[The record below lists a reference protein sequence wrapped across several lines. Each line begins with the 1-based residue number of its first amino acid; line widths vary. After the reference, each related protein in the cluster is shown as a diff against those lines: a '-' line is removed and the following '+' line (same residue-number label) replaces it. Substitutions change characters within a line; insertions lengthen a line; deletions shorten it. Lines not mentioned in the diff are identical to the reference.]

1 MKMRSIFRISLLLLP
16 ILFQLATAAPPVTK
30 PGCQNRCGNI
40 SIPYPFGTAQDCYAN
55 EMFKIVCRETTN
67 ESAPRA
73 FISMINMEVLNI
85 TDGAAIVNGPIMSSN
100 CSDRQ
105 SNLPALNLTGSPFFF
120 SFGNVFTAVGCNV
133 RALLTGIGRQ
143 VVGCD
148 STCSADSNQKTLL
161 YGQEINS
168 LCADGNCCVARAPYR
183 MQVFQPSLDTK
194 NGSEDSSGCKLAFL
208 TDETNF
214 SFLNITNPQALQG
227 WRSVPLVLAWMM
239 DYSIWRYDKSTMDCK
254 YFLYESS
261 VSNVSGY
268 ECSCSNG
275 YEGNPYLGCTGNFAK
290 KMTNHISHN
299 SILFV
304 FLIISPHIKIS
315 FSFSLS

>member
-1 MKMRSIFRISLLLLP
+1 
-16 ILFQLATAAPPVTK
+16 
-30 PGCQNRCGNI
+30 
-40 SIPYPFGTAQDCYAN
+40 
-55 EMFKIVCRETTN
+55 MFKIVCRETAN